1 MSYTMIIQGV
11 NLLKLA
17 RQEINLQSQEHILME
32 ENFMQ
37 NMYMQIKGIRIKDK
51 KNILN
56 VNQRFE
62 RLHRK
67 YEFWLVRI
75 IEFEMSPTL
84 WSMVFTQSWTSLDY
98 QHCYIKR
105 TKPSQ
110 MHRELNSNQW
120 NHRILIYEFTV
131 SQLEKEEVNKSGLV
145 ECAVEMYSWDNFAWN
160 INFLG
165 LYNS

>member
-1 MSYTMIIQGV
+1 MIIQGV

-62 RLHRK
+62 SLHRK
-67 YEFWLVRI
+67 YE
-75 IEFEMSPTL
+75 
-84 WSMVFTQSWTSLDY
+84 LD
-98 QHCYIKR
+98 
-105 TKPSQ
+105 
-110 MHRELNSNQW
+110 
-120 NHRILIYEFTV
+120 
-131 SQLEKEEVNKSGLV
+131 
-145 ECAVEMYSWDNFAWN
+145 
-160 INFLG
+160 
-165 LYNS
+165 

>member
-1 MSYTMIIQGV
+1 MIIQGV

-67 YEFWLVRI
+67 YEF
-75 IEFEMSPTL
+75 
-84 WSMVFTQSWTSLDY
+84 
-98 QHCYIKR
+98 
-105 TKPSQ
+105 
-110 MHRELNSNQW
+110 
-120 NHRILIYEFTV
+120 
-131 SQLEKEEVNKSGLV
+131 
-145 ECAVEMYSWDNFAWN
+145 
-160 INFLG
+160 
-165 LYNS
+165 

>member
-1 MSYTMIIQGV
+1 MIIQGV

-17 RQEINLQSQEHILME
+17 RQEIDLQSQEHILMQ

-67 YEFWLVRI
+67 
-75 IEFEMSPTL
+75 S
-84 WSMVFTQSWTSLDY
+84 
-98 QHCYIKR
+98 
-105 TKPSQ
+105 
-110 MHRELNSNQW
+110 
-120 NHRILIYEFTV
+120 
-131 SQLEKEEVNKSGLV
+131 
-145 ECAVEMYSWDNFAWN
+145 
-160 INFLG
+160 
-165 LYNS
+165 